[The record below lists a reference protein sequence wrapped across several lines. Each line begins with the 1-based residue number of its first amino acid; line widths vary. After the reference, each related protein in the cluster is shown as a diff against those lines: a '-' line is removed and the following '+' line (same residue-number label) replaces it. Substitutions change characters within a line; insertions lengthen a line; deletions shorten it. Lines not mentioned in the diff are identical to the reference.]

1 MKAQILFVAPFKKL
15 AEDAKLVIDEK
26 FPDKKDLFKIVEGDL
41 NEAESIVKEQIKIDD
56 GIEVI
61 VSRGGTASLIE
72 MNIDIPIVCVQVT
85 ITDILQAVLDS
96 HTVSNNIGIA
106 GFENM
111 IYGCDEIAKILNI
124 SFTELLIHEEKEAN
138 EKILTA
144 INKGIDLFIG
154 DAISVKVAK
163 KYGVEAKFINSG
175 KQSIYRALQ
184 EALLI
189 AKVRRQDEHKS
200 QMIRAIINKAHDG
213 IVAVDE
219 NNKITLFNPEA
230 ERIFHRVKYEILEK
244 QFDDLNLKI
253 DKKKLKEENEVL
265 VEIYR
270 KQYLVKN
277 TPLVVKKHKEGSIYT
292 LQNVSEVQRLERN
305 IRKKLSS
312 KGLVA
317 KYRMDDIIG
326 QSDACIKMK
335 NKARKYALTNSTIL
349 ITGESGTGK
358 EILVQ
363 SIHNMSSRAQGP
375 FIALNCAAL
384 PENLLES
391 ELFGYVDGAFTG
403 AKRGGRQGMFE
414 LAHGGTLFLDE
425 IGEMPLSLQSRIL
438 RVLQE
443 REVMPLGGESIIPID
458 VRIIAATNQNLA
470 QMVEDGKFRSDL
482 YYRLNILRI
491 HMPTLEER
499 KSDIPLLAEH
509 LISNM
514 KDINSQ
520 IKGITKEA
528 KVFLMECNWPGN
540 IRQFL
545 NMMER
550 IMLLTDGNIIT
561 KQSIIDAYEDDL
573 REENYVKENS
583 KDIEVTREN
592 KIDLNKHHTS
602 VGSSNTYKNLAQMEY
617 AFLEQV
623 LAQEDYNYT
632 KAAKRL
638 GIHRTTLW
646 RKLKRKGDK

>member
-1 MKAQILFVAPFKKL
+1 MKAQVLFVAPFKKL
-15 AEDAKLVIDEK
+15 AEDVRLVIDEK
-26 FPDKKDLFKIVEGDL
+26 FPDKKDLFKIIEKDL
-41 NEAESIVKEQIKIDD
+41 NEAQLAVQEAIND

-72 MNIDIPIVCVQVT
+72 TKVDIPIVCVQVT
-85 ITDILQAVLDS
+85 ITDILQAVLNS
-96 HTVSNNIGIA
+96 EVVSSNIGIA

-124 SFTELLIHEEKEAN
+124 NFVELLIHEAEEADK
-138 EKILTA
+138 KILEA
-144 INKGIDLFIG
+144 IDKGVDLIIG
-154 DAISVKVAK
+154 DAVSVKVAQ
-163 KYGVEAKFINSG
+163 KYGIEAKFINSG

-200 QMIRAIINKAHDG
+200 QMIRTIINKSHDG

-219 NNKITLFNPEA
+219 NKKITLFNPEA
-230 ERIFHRVKYEILEK
+230 ERIFHRVKYEALGKSFQEICPDINER
-244 QFDDLNLKI
+244 
-253 DKKKLKEENEVL
+253 KLKEENEIL
-265 VEIYR
+265 IDIYN
-270 KQYLVKN
+270 KQYLLKN
-277 TPLVVKKHKEGSIYT
+277 ALLFVKKNEEGSIYT

-312 KGLVA
+312 KGLIA
-317 KYRMDDIIG
+317 KYQMEDIIG
-326 QSDACIKMK
+326 QSQACIKMK

-375 FIALNCAAL
+375 FVALNCAAL

-443 REVMPLGGESIIPID
+443 REVMPLGSESIIPID

-470 QMVEDGKFRSDL
+470 QMVEEGKFRSDL

-491 HMPTLEER
+491 HMPTLEDR
-499 KSDIPLLAEH
+499 KSDIPLLAQH
-509 LISNM
+509 LINNM
-514 KDINSQ
+514 KDVNSQ
-520 IKGITKEA
+520 VKNITKDA
-528 KVFLMECNWPGN
+528 KVFLMECKWPGN
-540 IRQFL
+540 IRQFV

-550 IMLLTDGNIIT
+550 IMLLTDGDTIT
-561 KQSIIDAYEDDL
+561 KKSVIDAYEDDL
-573 REENYVKENS
+573 QEK
-583 KDIEVTREN
+583 IEN
-592 KIDLNKHHTS
+592 KMDMERKIREVPEKIVKDNKL
-602 VGSSNTYKNLAQMEY
+602 KNLEEMEHD
-617 AFLEQV
+617 FLEQV
-623 LAQEDYNYT
+623 LAEENYNYS

-646 RKLKRKGDK
+646 RKL